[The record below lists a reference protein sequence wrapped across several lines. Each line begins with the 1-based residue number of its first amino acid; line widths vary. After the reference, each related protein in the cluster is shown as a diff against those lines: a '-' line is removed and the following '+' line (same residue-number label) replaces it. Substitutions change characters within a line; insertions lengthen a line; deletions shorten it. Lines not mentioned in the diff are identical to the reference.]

1 MEFSVSLII
10 STYNWP
16 EALNLCLKSAGK
28 QTRLPDE
35 IIIADDGSKT
45 ATRVIVDAFKDELS
59 IPVHHVWQ
67 EDLGFRK
74 CMILNKAVQRAS
86 NPYIIQVDGD
96 VILEPNFIKD
106 HLSVAEP
113 GTFVRGTRAHI
124 KETLLQDMF
133 QKERVEFSCLNK
145 GIKNRF
151 NAFRVPALA
160 WLFTRKRSCS
170 RSVRGSNLAFWKR
183 DFISVNGY
191 SNELQGWGHEDEELA
206 ARLVH
211 SGVLRKGLKLKAVQ
225 FHITH
230 RIASRTQQS
239 KHELSLRKTLQ
250 MKIKRCRN
258 GYQEIQP
265 VPRIHQIELA

>member
-1 MEFSVSLII
+1 
-10 STYNWP
+10 
-16 EALNLCLKSAGK
+16 
-28 QTRLPDE
+28 
-35 IIIADDGSKT
+35 DDGSKT

-151 NAFRVPALA
+151 DAFRVPALA

-170 RSVRGSNLAFWKR
+170 
-183 DFISVNGY
+183 
-191 SNELQGWGHEDEELA
+191 
-206 ARLVH
+206 
-211 SGVLRKGLKLKAVQ
+211 
-225 FHITH
+225 
-230 RIASRTQQS
+230 
-239 KHELSLRKTLQ
+239 
-250 MKIKRCRN
+250 
-258 GYQEIQP
+258 
-265 VPRIHQIELA
+265 